1 MVEKLNLVSVI
12 NLERQ
17 FLIVFSKN
25 VSCITLFT
33 MSICLKNKTK
43 KSIYKSTLFNFIE
56 KDRLLV
62 ERIGIEPMTFCLQSR
77 CSPS

>member
-17 FLIVFSKN
+17 FLIVFIKN

-43 KSIYKSTLFNFIE
+43 KSIYKSTLFNFI
-56 KDRLLV
+56 
-62 ERIGIEPMTFCLQSR
+62 
-77 CSPS
+77 

>member
-17 FLIVFSKN
+17 FLIVIIKN

-33 MSICLKNKTK
+33 MSICLKIRQKRVIIK
-43 KSIYKSTLFNFIE
+43 VLFLILFNSI
-56 KDRLLV
+56 DNWWSVSGSNR
-62 ERIGIEPMTFCLQSR
+62 
-77 CSPS
+77 

>member
-17 FLIVFSKN
+17 FLIVIIKN
-25 VSCITLFT
+25 VSCITLFK

-43 KSIYKSTLFNFIE
+43 KSNIQLLFFVLSNPV
-56 KDRLLV
+56 DHWWSVSGSNR
-62 ERIGIEPMTFCLQSR
+62 
-77 CSPS
+77 